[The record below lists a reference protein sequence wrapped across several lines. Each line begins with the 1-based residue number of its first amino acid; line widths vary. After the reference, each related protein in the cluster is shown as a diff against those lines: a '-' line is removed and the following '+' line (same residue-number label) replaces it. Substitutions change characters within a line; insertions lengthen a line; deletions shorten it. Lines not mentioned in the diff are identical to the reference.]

1 MMASTVSTGSSE
13 PYRGE
18 PVMWA
23 SASRAKL
30 STGFTRPRSCT
41 AIRRMVRSASG
52 GSAAEAGRAGA
63 SRVIIFGDVRNS
75 ASVPYERVVVL
86 AEGLDEGGRVV
97 SRGRAYVTGLIPARG
112 TASFEVRLL
121 SAGREKR
128 FRVGVEAYQIASPAG
143 TQSP

>member
-1 MMASTVSTGSSE
+1 MARLLAVLLLPLALGL
-13 PYRGE
+13 GFD
-18 PVMWA
+18 
-23 SASRAKL
+23 RAVAQTYTPQL
-30 STGFTRPRSCT
+30 
-41 AIRRMVRSASG
+41 ASG
-52 GSAAEAGRAGA
+52 LSVSWEAGRAGA
-63 SRVIIFGDVRNS
+63 SRVIIFGEVRNR

>member
-1 MMASTVSTGSSE
+1 MARVLALLGLALAL
-13 PYRGE
+13 G
-18 PVMWA
+18 
-23 SASRAKL
+23 L
-30 STGFTRPRSCT
+30 G
-41 AIRRMVRSASG
+41 
-52 GSAAEAGRAGA
+52 AGRASGQVYTPQSA
-63 SRVIIFGDVRNS
+63 AALAVTFQSERMGPSRVLILGEVRNTS
-75 ASVPYERVVVL
+75 SMPYEHVVVL

-143 TQSP
+143 AQSP